1 MKTILVIDD
10 DATNRLLLSTILE
23 PQGHE
28 IIEAAD
34 GIQAL
39 EMLTKLAPG
48 LIIMDLHMPRM
59 DGLEFLKTLR
69 SDKRHAKCAVIIH
82 TATSTDAALQSL
94 IELYDVG
101 GVLPKPFESPELLRM
116 VAAAMDGA

>member
-1 MKTILVIDD
+1 MNTILVIDD

-23 PQGHE
+23 SRGHRV
-28 IIEAAD
+28 IEAAD

-39 EMLTKLAPG
+39 AAVAEHAPS

-69 SDKRHAKCAVIIH
+69 SDDRHATSAVFIH
-82 TATSTDAALQSL
+82 TATSTDAALKSL
-94 IELYDVG
+94 IELYAVD
-101 GVLPKPFESPELLRM
+101 GVLPKPFEPQELLRM
-116 VAAAMDGA
+116 VSAVMAEP